1 MQWKLARRSRFAER
15 YHEWA
20 MRRGFPLLLKIAP
33 VLPMWFLRF
42 GARVVIGSVMGV
54 YPAPKRD
61 IDKNLRRILGLE
73 VSRREIRRARR
84 RMIHNLAYYWVDL
97 FRFCQLPY
105 ERTREM
111 LAALRGREHLERA
124 LAQGKAQNTQN
135 KGVILLTAHVGN
147 WELGGVF
154 LREKDLEVS
163 VVYVPDQSPTAES
176 FRSTLRRAIGVEG
189 IAINPAADL
198 SSLPVLRALKEGRV
212 VAMQGDRDFNDRGEW
227 VEFFGAPARFPLGPM
242 LLARMTG
249 ATLLPIFIVYDERH
263 RLEIEFSAPIAV
275 SPVGDRRQAALV
287 ALEHWVRV
295 LEGAVR
301 RWPTQWYTFF
311 DFWAEA
317 PPPEAGSEESAA
329 QREAV

>member
-1 MQWKLARRSRFAER
+1 MQWKLARRSPFAER

-20 MRRGFPLLLKIAP
+20 MRHGFPFLLRVAP

-42 GARVVIGSVMGV
+42 AARLVIEAVMAV

-61 IDKNLRRILGLE
+61 IDKNLRRILGQE

-84 RMIHNLAYYWVDL
+84 RMIHNLAIYWVDL

-105 ERTREM
+105 ERTRKL
-111 LAALRGREHLERA
+111 LAALRGIEHLDRA
-124 LAQGKAQNTQN
+124 LAQD
-135 KGVILLTAHVGN
+135 KGVILLTGHLGN

-154 LREKDLEVS
+154 LKERNLAVS
-163 VVYVPDQSPTAES
+163 VIYVPDQSPTAES
-176 FRSTLRRAIGVEG
+176 FRERLRRAIGVEG

-198 SSLPVLRALKEGRV
+198 SSLPVLRALKAGRV

-227 VEFFGAPARFPLGPM
+227 VDFCGAPARFPLGPM

-249 ATLLPIFIVYDERH
+249 AVLLPIFIVYDERH
-263 RLEIEFSAPIAV
+263 DLEIEFGAPITV
-275 SPVGDRRQAALV
+275 SALGDRRQAARA
-287 ALEHWVRV
+287 ALEQWVRV

-301 RWPTQWYTFF
+301 RWPTQWYSFF

-317 PPPEAGSEESAA
+317 PAPSAGAEEPADR
-329 QREAV
+329 REAV